1 MIEIQKALIGKELT
15 KQDIIKLLA
24 IKDKKDQE
32 LLMTAARELRFN
44 NFEDAIY
51 LYGFVYFS
59 TYCQN
64 NCNFCYFRKENA
76 IQRYRKSPKE
86 VLGLAKSLVESG
98 VHLIDLTMGEDPE
111 YQKDNFSEIVELS
124 KNIKDATDIPMM
136 LSPGV
141 MTEQNLDDIA
151 AVGMDWFALYQETH
165 NKELFKT
172 LRVCQDY
179 DRRMTSKI
187 QAKKRGLLIEEGILV
202 GVGESYEDIA
212 DSIIEMKR
220 IGAKQVRVMSFV
232 PQEGSPMENNP
243 QSDYN
248 LELKTIA
255 ILRLVF
261 PEALIPA
268 SLDIEGL
275 RGLSDRLD
283 AGANVITSIIPPETG
298 LAGVAQSY
306 MDVDGGGRT
315 VEQVRN
321 VLKVKDLSI
330 GSIDEYKKLLEK
342 YKGKSGK

>member
-1 MIEIQKALIGKELT
+1 
-15 KQDIIKLLA
+15 
-24 IKDKKDQE
+24 
-32 LLMTAARELRFN
+32 
-44 NFEDAIY
+44 
-51 LYGFVYFS
+51 
-59 TYCQN
+59 
-64 NCNFCYFRKENA
+64 
-76 IQRYRKSPKE
+76 
-86 VLGLAKSLVESG
+86 
-98 VHLIDLTMGEDPE
+98 
-111 YQKDNFSEIVELS
+111 
-124 KNIKDATDIPMM
+124 
-136 LSPGV
+136 
-141 MTEQNLDDIA
+141 
-151 AVGMDWFALYQETH
+151 
-165 NKELFKT
+165 
-172 LRVCQDY
+172 
-179 DRRMTSKI
+179 
-187 QAKKRGLLIEEGILV
+187 
-202 GVGESYEDIA
+202 
-212 DSIIEMKR
+212 
-220 IGAKQVRVMSFV
+220 
-232 PQEGSPMENNP
+232 
-243 QSDYN
+243 